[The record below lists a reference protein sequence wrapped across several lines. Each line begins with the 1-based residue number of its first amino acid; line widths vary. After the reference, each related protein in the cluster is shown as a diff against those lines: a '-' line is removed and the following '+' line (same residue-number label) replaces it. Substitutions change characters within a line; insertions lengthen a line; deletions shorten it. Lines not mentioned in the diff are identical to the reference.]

1 MEHNDVID
9 PVQKLRAE
17 DTVHLSHDGALH
29 RLIVRLLIIS
39 AAESKF
45 LRRNNLLCSGVR
57 CHDDDR
63 ISEINLPALRVCEIS
78 FIQHLQQHIEYV
90 RMCFL
95 DLIKQHDGVRVP
107 PHLLGQ
113 LSALIVPDI
122 AGRRA
127 DHLRDIE
134 LLHILRHVDA
144 DDILLAAEDC
154 LRQRLRELCL
164 SDTGRSQE
172 EK

>member
-1 MEHNDVID
+1 MEHDDVID

-17 DTVHLSHDGALH
+17 DAIHLTHHGALH
-29 RLIVRLLIIS
+29 RLIVRLLVIS
-39 AAESKF
+39 AAESEF
-45 LRRNNLLCSGVR
+45 LRGYDLLRTGIR
-57 CHDDDR
+57 CHDNDR
-63 ISEINLPALRVCEIS
+63 IAEINLPALCVSEIS

-90 RMCFL
+90 RMRFL
-95 DLIKQHDGVRVP
+95 DLIKQHNGVGVP

>member
-1 MEHNDVID
+1 MEHDDVID

-17 DTVHLSHDGALH
+17 DAIHLTHHGALH
-29 RLIVRLLIIS
+29 RLVVRLLVIS
-39 AAESKF
+39 AAEPKF
-45 LRRNNLLCSGVR
+45 LRGNDLLRTSVR

-63 ISEINLPALRVCEIS
+63 IAEINLPALRVCEIS

-127 DHLRDIE
+127 DHFRDIE
-134 LLHILRHVDA
+134 LLHVLRHVDA
-144 DDILLAAEDC
+144 YDILLTAEDR
-154 LRQRLRELCL
+154 LRQRLRKLCL
-164 SDTGRSQE
+164 SDSGRSQK